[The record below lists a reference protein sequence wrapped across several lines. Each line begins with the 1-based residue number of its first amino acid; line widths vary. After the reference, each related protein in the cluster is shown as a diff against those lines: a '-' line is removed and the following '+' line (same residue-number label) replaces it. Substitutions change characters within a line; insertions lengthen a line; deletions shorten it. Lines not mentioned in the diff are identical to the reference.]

1 MAAAAIFVASEEGL
15 EAAFSSSEGT
25 SVVELGD
32 EGFEV
37 KPSECVRVAKLGG
50 AEAE

>member
-1 MAAAAIFVASEEGL
+1 MAAAAIFVASGEGL

-32 EGFEV
+32 EGV
-37 KPSECVRVAKLGG
+37 GVMASDCVRAAKLGG